1 MNRVCRIPEDAKAGG
16 RRDGLFEQLQVLGAQ
31 LQTLVRPSGNVAPGT
46 CQATNDSA
54 PYWIGG
60 KAYDDWYRH
69 GGLLRSK
76 GGRGARGGNE
86 VHLQTDEFGGERGE
100 AIRFPLGEP
109 NFKRNVLALN
119 PAEVAEP
126 TLERLEIR
134 LVTFCRP
141 LVEISDARH
150 LPRLLPLGGE
160 RRGQEHRTRASEERA
175 PVHYWITSS
184 ARASSEGGIVSPSA
198 LAVLRLMTSS
208 NFVGCSIGMS
218 PGLVPFKILST
229 KTAQRRQLS
238 KRSVA

>member
-16 RRDGLFEQLQVLGAQ
+16 PRDGFFEQLQVLAAQ

-76 GGRGARGGNE
+76 GGRSARGGNE
-86 VHLQTDEFGGERGE
+86 VHLQTDEFGGERRE

-109 NFKRNVLALN
+109 NFKGDVLALN

-126 TLERLEIR
+126 TSERLEVR

-141 LVEISDARH
+141 LVEISDAPH
-150 LPRLLPLGGE
+150 LARLLRLGSE
-160 RRGQEHRTRASEERA
+160 RRGEDTRGNRGNECPALHYSITWLAARRGDQRA
-175 PVHYWITSS
+175 WL
-184 ARASSEGGIVSPSA
+184 PSGSCPRKWQCA
-198 LAVLRLMTSS
+198 CRDKKCPRHT
-208 NFVGCSIGMS
+208 
-218 PGLVPFKILST
+218 T
-229 KTAQRRQLS
+229 
-238 KRSVA
+238 